1 MLKFAAMTL
10 SIAGFFAGPHAAFA
24 QGSETAKLP
33 PAAETATLTVPQ
45 SPSTFRGSSSFEEL
59 TFTFGQE
66 NYLSRD
72 AIKSGTSSYTQISSH
87 LRARTE
93 SKPLNGTLDIGGS
106 FATDVENYSNI
117 QVPEAFLNWEQE
129 DVEVTRARIVVGRK
143 LESWSSLDSDWD
155 LGVVQP
161 LNKFDAL
168 RSEEQGLTGAFVGWG
183 RGGFDLV
190 GYVSSVFI
198 PEQGAP
204 FELQN
209 GTFSSNSP
217 WFTAPPETLVLFEKK
232 AKVNYKLQTP
242 SIGSIINH
250 PSAGFFLRVKD
261 PTGPGMFA
269 QASFLRKPRNTL
281 SLPFDGKLRLENT
294 TNYGDVNVYPEVT
307 YHSIGALD
315 LGYRSNAVSVTLAG
329 LHEIPDTPDM
339 LPSLTYQK
347 LEPATLASPSVEVR
361 TFPSSL
367 YGPRVKLSYLKTWGG
382 EATTVG
388 EFASNGNVFG
398 PSMPY
403 RTAASLSERSILMR
417 TKRYQLDQSIRW
429 IEELEE
435 LGTVLSADVNLH
447 IDAAWR
453 ITASGDFLGSRQ
465 ETSKTDTFIARF
477 RGNDRFAAKLT
488 YIF

>member
-1 MLKFAAMTL
+1 MLKFAILTAL
-10 SIAGFFAGPHAAFA
+10 IAGPQVAFA
-24 QGSETAKLP
+24 QGAETAKLP
-33 PAAETATLTVPQ
+33 AAPAPKEATLAAPTAP
-45 SPSTFRGSSSFEEL
+45 TFRGESYFDSL

-66 NYLSRD
+66 SYLSRD

-93 SKPLNGTLDIGGS
+93 SKPLSGTLDIGGS

-117 QVPEAFLNWEQE
+117 EVPEAYLNWTQE
-129 DVEVTRARIVVGRK
+129 NVEVTRARVVVGRK
-143 LESWSSLDSDWD
+143 LENWSSLDTDWS
-155 LGVVQP
+155 LGLIQP

-168 RSEEQGLTGAFVGWG
+168 RANEQGLTGAFVGWG

-190 GYVSSVFI
+190 GYVSSIYI

-217 WFTAPPETLVLFEKK
+217 WFTAPPETLVLFDKN

-250 PSAGFFLRVKD
+250 PSAGFFVRLKD
-261 PTGPGMFA
+261 PTGPGLFS
-269 QASFLRKPRNTL
+269 QVSFLRKPRNSL

-307 YHSIGALD
+307 YHSIGGVD
-315 LGYRSNAVSVTLAG
+315 LGYRSNAFSMTLAA
-329 LHEIPDTPDM
+329 LHDIPDTPEMRAD
-339 LPSLTYQK
+339 LTYQK
-347 LEPATLASPSVEVR
+347 LEPSTLASPSIEVR

-367 YGPRVKLSYLKTWGG
+367 YGPRIKVSYLRTWGG
-382 EATTVG
+382 NASTVG

-398 PSMPY
+398 PNLPY
-403 RTAASLSERSILMR
+403 RNAVSVSQRSILMR
-417 TKRYQLDQSIRW
+417 YKRYQLNQSVRW

-447 IDAAWR
+447 IGEAWKV
-453 ITASGDFLGSRQ
+453 TASGDFLGSRQ

-477 RGNDRFAAKLT
+477 RGNDRFSARLT

>member
-1 MLKFAAMTL
+1 MLKLAFATSL
-10 SIAGFFAGPHAAFA
+10 IAAPILAFA
-24 QGSETAKLP
+24 QSETAPL
-33 PAAETATLTVPQ
+33 PAAPQESTLSAP
-45 SPSTFRGSSSFEEL
+45 SPTFRGESYFDEL

-72 AIKSGTSSYTQISSH
+72 AVKSGTSSYTQISSH

-93 SKPLNGTLDIGGS
+93 SKPLSGLLDIGGS

-117 QVPEAFLNWEQE
+117 SVPEAFLNWEQE
-129 DVEVTRARIVVGRK
+129 DVEVTRARVVFGRK
-143 LESWSSLDSDWD
+143 LENWSSLDSDWG
-155 LGVVQP
+155 LGLIQP

-168 RSEEQGLTGAFVGWG
+168 RPEEQGLTGAFIGWG

-190 GYVSSVFI
+190 GYVSSIYI

-217 WFTAPPETLVLFEKK
+217 WFTAPPETLVLFDKN

-250 PSAGFFLRVKD
+250 PSAGFFIRAKD
-261 PTGPGMFA
+261 PTGPGLFS
-269 QASFLRKPRNTL
+269 QVSFLRKPRNTL

-307 YHSIGALD
+307 YHSVAAVD
-315 LGYRSNAVSVTLAG
+315 VGYRSNAVSMTLSG
-329 LHEIPDTPDM
+329 LHEVPDNPEIRPD
-339 LPSLTYQK
+339 LTFQK
-347 LEPATLASPSVEVR
+347 LERSSLASPAIEVR

-367 YGPRVKLSYLKTWGG
+367 YGPRVKLSYLRTWGG

-398 PSMPY
+398 PSLPY
-403 RTAASLSERSILMR
+403 RNAVSLSERSVLMR
-417 TKRYQLDQSIRW
+417 YKRYQLNQSIRW

-435 LGTVLSADVNLH
+435 LGTVLSADLHLH
-447 IDAAWR
+447 IGDAWKVS
-453 ITASGDFLGSRQ
+453 ASGDFLGSRQ
-465 ETSKTDTFIARF
+465 DTSKTETFIARF
-477 RGNDRFAAKLT
+477 RGNDRFSAKLT